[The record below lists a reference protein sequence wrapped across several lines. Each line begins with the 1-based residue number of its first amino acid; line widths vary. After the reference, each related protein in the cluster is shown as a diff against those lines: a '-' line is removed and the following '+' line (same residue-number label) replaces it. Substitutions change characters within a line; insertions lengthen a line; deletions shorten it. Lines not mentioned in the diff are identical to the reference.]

1 VPIRVPPSLAIVLF
15 TEIMFWSIAK
25 QRDIIAVIV

>member
-1 VPIRVPPSLAIVLF
+1 VPPSLAIVLL
-15 TEIMFWSIAK
+15 TVIMFWSIAK